1 MAAKSSS
8 KKAPRAQAPRSGQE
22 VAPRKRSSA
31 PKKQA
36 QKPVSEADKVRATA
50 AAPHASRVESENV
63 HQSADTPLTIYVL
76 GGARAKLEVIN
87 HEPLT
92 QAQLQT
98 TVKLLNAAIQ
108 ETY

>member
-1 MAAKSSS
+1 MAAKKSSS
-8 KKAPRAQAPRSGQE
+8 KASKKASKSTAKKS
-22 VAPRKRSSA
+22 APRKRSSA
-31 PKKQA
+31 PKK
-36 QKPVSEADKVRATA
+36 VSEADKVRATA

>member
-1 MAAKSSS
+1 MAKSSS
-8 KKAPRAQAPRSGQE
+8 KKSSSKSSKSAAKKS
-22 VAPRKRSSA
+22 APRKRSSA

>member
-1 MAAKSSS
+1 MAAKKSSS
-8 KKAPRAQAPRSGQE
+8 KASKTSSKKS
-22 VAPRKRSSA
+22 APRKRSSA
-31 PKKQA
+31 PK
-36 QKPVSEADKVRATA
+36 QKTVSEADKVRATA
-50 AAPHASRVESENV
+50 AAPHASRVESANV